1 MKKLSAALFCTVLL
15 FSAAGCG
22 FQNELRNLVSA
33 GDPQV
38 QEEASLAPRVYM
50 DEIRGTVKD
59 FTGNHLLIQKDETT
73 YDFDVSQAD
82 LECQG
87 GIITGDMINV
97 IYEGRL
103 NGTDT
108 STVKALKVVDSYHN
122 KTELKEKK
130 TYGQVQGLTENTIT
144 LKSRSGKVASYPITG
159 TEQYYQNGIRAGSWV
174 YLHFRGNFGEPL
186 SDDPNLLNARHLKVL
201 SVSDIDPMKVPEP
214 TPTPAPQDQK
224 EQQKEQQLRG
234 VIRGVNMNTLQVSP
248 VHSDTVL
255 KLDMSSV
262 PCHFSGGL
270 SSGSHVKITYT
281 GKLNGTSTEGI
292 SILGITGEIP
302 EQLKK
307 SGVSFTVS
315 GEITSSTANTIT
327 ILSYDGMSLTFLT
340 DTASN
345 SSTGGLLTGSN
356 VKLTFNPADSRAS
369 NIYTCLK
376 IEDA

>member
-59 FTGNHLLIQKDETT
+59 FTGNHLFIQKDETT

-234 VIRGVNMNTLQVSP
+234 VIRGVSMNTLQVSP
-248 VHSDTVL
+248 VHSDAVL

-281 GKLNGTSTEGI
+281 GKFNGTSTEGM

-307 SGVSFTVS
+307 SAASFTVS
-315 GEITSSTANTIT
+315 GEITGSTSNTIT
-327 ILSYDGMSLTFLT
+327 ILSYDGMSLTFFT
-340 DTASN
+340 DTAVN
-345 SSTGGLLTGSN
+345 SSTGGLLIGSN
-356 VKLTFNPADSRAS
+356 VRLTFNPADSRAS
-369 NIYTCLK
+369 NIYTCIK

>member
-22 FQNELRNLVSA
+22 FQNELKNLVSA

-59 FTGNHLLIQKDETT
+59 FTGNHLFIQKDEIT

-159 TEQYYQNGIRAGSWV
+159 TEQYYQNGIHAGSWV

-186 SDDPNLLNARHLKVL
+186 SDDPNLLNARHLRVL

-281 GKLNGTSTEGI
+281 GKFNGTSTEGI

>member
-59 FTGNHLLIQKDETT
+59 FTGNHLFIQKDETT

-270 SSGSHVKITYT
+270 SSGSHVKIAYT
-281 GKLNGTSTEGI
+281 GKFNGTSTEGI

-356 VKLTFNPADSRAS
+356 VKLTFNPADSRVS

>member
-1 MKKLSAALFCTVLL
+1 MKKLSAVLICSVLL
-15 FSAAGCG
+15 FSAVGCG
-22 FQNELRNLVSA
+22 TRDKLKELVNS
-33 GDPQV
+33 GDPETL
-38 QEEASLAPRVYM
+38 EEVSPAPRVYM

-59 FTGNHLLIQKDETT
+59 FTGNHLNILSDKVT

-281 GKLNGTSTEGI
+281 GKFNGTSTEGI

-307 SGVSFTVS
+307 SAASFTVS
-315 GEITSSTANTIT
+315 GEITGSTSNTIT
-327 ILSYDGMSLTFLT
+327 ILSYDGMSLTFFT
-340 DTASN
+340 DTAVN
-345 SSTGGLLTGSN
+345 SSTGGLLIGSN
-356 VKLTFNPADSRAS
+356 VRLTFNPADSRAS
-369 NIYTCLK
+369 NIYTCIK

>member
-15 FSAAGCG
+15 FSSTGCG

-174 YLHFRGNFGEPL
+174 YLQFRGNFGEPL

-248 VHSDTVL
+248 VHSDTIL

-281 GKLNGTSTEGI
+281 GKFNGTSTEGI

>member
-224 EQQKEQQLRG
+224 EQLKEQQLRG

>member
-1 MKKLSAALFCTVLL
+1 MKKLSAALICTVFLL
-15 FSAAGCG
+15 SAAGCG
-22 FQNELRNLVSA
+22 AQDKIKDLVTA
-33 GDPQV
+33 GDPEI
-38 QEEASLAPRVYM
+38 QEETSLAPRVYM
-50 DEIRGTVKD
+50 DEIRGIVKD
-59 FTGNHLLIQKDETT
+59 FTGNHLLILKDEVT
-73 YDFDVSQAD
+73 YNFDVSQAD

-103 NGTDT
+103 TGTDT
-108 STVKALKVVDSYHN
+108 STVKALKVVDAYHN

-174 YLHFRGNFGEPL
+174 YLHFRGNFGSPL

-201 SVSDIDPMKVPEP
+201 SVSDIDPMKIPAP
-214 TPTPAPQDQK
+214 TPPPAPQDQK

-234 VIRGVNMNTLQVSP
+234 VIRNIHMNTLQVSP
-248 VHSDTVL
+248 VNSDTVL

-270 SSGSHVKITYT
+270 SAGSHVKITYS
-281 GKLNGTSTEGI
+281 GKFNGTSTEGMN
-292 SILGITGEIP
+292 ILGITGEVP

-307 SGVSFTVS
+307 NAVSFTVS

-327 ILSYDGMSLTFLT
+327 ILSYDGMPLTFLT
-340 DTASN
+340 DTAVN
-345 SSTGGLLTGSN
+345 SSTGGLLTGSS
-356 VKLTFNPADSRAS
+356 VKLTFNPADSRNS
-369 NIYTCLK
+369 NIYTCIK

>member
-1 MKKLSAALFCTVLL
+1 MKKLSAVLICSVLL
-15 FSAAGCG
+15 FSAVGCG
-22 FQNELRNLVSA
+22 TRDKLKELVNS
-33 GDPQV
+33 GDPETL
-38 QEEASLAPRVYM
+38 EEVSPAPRVYM

-59 FTGNHLLIQKDETT
+59 FTGNHLFIQKDETT

-281 GKLNGTSTEGI
+281 GKFNGTSTEGI